1 MNVRFNLLSLFR
13 KIFVISF
20 LSLIAQSSVFAEPF
34 LIPGFLGVESSH
46 IETPDAGSDSTSAY
60 FTLAN
65 LHYEPILVLSA
76 SGDFFDNATM
86 LGSNNEELEY
96 IELLPGERLDMQ
108 ASGMHIQL
116 NGIEDSLNAGDL
128 HEITLLIRR
137 GREAME
143 YVEAFFDNSIRE
155 TFGGGIP
162 NEKEYVMHI
171 AVKN

>member
-20 LSLIAQSSVFAEPF
+20 LSLISQSSVFAEPF
-34 LIPGFLGVESSH
+34 LIPGFFGVESSH
-46 IETPDAGSDSTSAY
+46 IEAPAAGSDSASAY
-60 FTLAN
+60 FTLSN

-76 SGDFFDNATM
+76 SSDFFDNATM
-86 LGSNNEELEY
+86 LSSNNEELEY